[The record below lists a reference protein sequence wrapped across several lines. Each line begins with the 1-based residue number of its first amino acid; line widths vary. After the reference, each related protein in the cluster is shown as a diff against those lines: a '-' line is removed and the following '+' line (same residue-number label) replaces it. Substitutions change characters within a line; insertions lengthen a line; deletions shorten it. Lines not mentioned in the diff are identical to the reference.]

1 MEAQSRCQHVCS
13 RALSASAKTNGKPT
27 SHPSSRPPPH
37 PRATAIST
45 KASGVWGRS
54 RSSLHVPH
62 HTMPLCSRGHRSC
75 RASPNPLYAGICRW
89 PAMQHDPRRLRAPAE
104 PRLFPKRQLR
114 TLLFER
120 VSRIFCE
127 HHGRQLYQVVVVA
140 DFFDAGRAWSHTRVW
155 PVSNVE

>member
-114 TLLFER
+114 TSLSNGYLGSFANITAGNYTKSWWWPTSSTLG
-120 VSRIFCE
+120 VP
-127 HHGRQLYQVVVVA
+127 GRTLGC
-140 DFFDAGRAWSHTRVW
+140 GR
-155 PVSNVE
+155 